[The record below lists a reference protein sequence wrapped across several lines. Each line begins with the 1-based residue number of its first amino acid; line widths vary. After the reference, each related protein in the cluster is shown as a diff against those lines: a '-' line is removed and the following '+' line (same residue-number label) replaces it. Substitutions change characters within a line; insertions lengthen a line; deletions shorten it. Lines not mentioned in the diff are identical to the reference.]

1 MARQTSQSRSEEL
14 VALFTELGPAWGAW
28 TNACTPANSVSYS
41 RMRLLNA
48 LHTDGAQ
55 TMSQLAHALGVTQR
69 RITALVDALDDDGL
83 VERRPNP
90 ADGRSTVV
98 SLTRGGTALQ
108 KLTWD
113 EYRTDISRAFNDLSP
128 DQQEQLIEI
137 TPVLTEALRRHTA
150 ERPKPR

>member
-1 MARQTSQSRSEEL
+1 MPRKTSRPRSEEL

-28 TNACTPANSVSYS
+28 INACTPAGSVSYV

-55 TMSQLAHALGVTQR
+55 TMTQLAQALGVTQR
-69 RITALVDALDDDGL
+69 RITALVDALDEDGL

-108 KLTWD
+108 KLAWD
-113 EYRTDISRAFNDLSP
+113 EYRTDISRAFDDLSP
-128 DQQEQLIEI
+128 EQQEQLIEI

-150 ERPKPR
+150 SRPTPQ

>member
-28 TNACTPANSVSYS
+28 TKACTPASSVSYI

-69 RITALVDALDDDGL
+69 RVTALVDALDDDGL

-128 DQQEQLIEI
+128 EQQEQLIAI
-137 TPVLTEALRRHTA
+137 TPVLTEALRRHTT
-150 ERPKPR
+150 ERPTPR